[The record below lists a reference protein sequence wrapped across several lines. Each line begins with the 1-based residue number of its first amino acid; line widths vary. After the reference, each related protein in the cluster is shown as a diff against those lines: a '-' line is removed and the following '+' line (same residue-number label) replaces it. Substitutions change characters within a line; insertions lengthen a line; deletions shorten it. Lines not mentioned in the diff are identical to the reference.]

1 MSHLYSNHPQW
12 WNNSNDQHI
21 SESLSKSLSLKMDSP
36 PGLGLSAA
44 VPLGFGSRDQDSSSS
59 QSTQS
64 NHDFTATGTAGV
76 NSQDQCMSSESG
88 QEVNG
93 GYNLA
98 RMKPVYMMG
107 HADAASNAAHIDYN
121 RTMTCM
127 PHPCGDPYFNGV
139 LTAYG
144 SPPVIQTQIMGIT
157 SARLPLPLDI
167 SEDEPIYVNA
177 KQYHGI
183 LRRRQS
189 RAKLEAQNK
198 LIKARKPY
206 LHESRH
212 RHALNRVRGT
222 GGRFLS
228 TKKGQ
233 ESASNPSH
241 NNHSNT
247 NSYPFGHSN
256 VSNLGFESHHQSQCI
271 ETGTSNLLNGTAFYQ
286 QTDGG
291 FLGISSGGSLQGNG
305 SRFMNNPSQHRAPV
319 VR

>member
-1 MSHLYSNHPQW
+1 MSEMYSNHRQW
-12 WNNSNDQHI
+12 WNSNEQQM
-21 SESLSKSLSLKMDSP
+21 SESLSKNLSLKMDSP
-36 PGLGLSAA
+36 PNLGLNAM
-44 VPLGFGSRDQDSSSS
+44 PLSFQLHEQDSSSS

-64 NHDFTATGTAGV
+64 NHDLTATAAAATARV
-76 NSQDQCMSSESG
+76 DSQDQCMSSESG

-93 GYNLA
+93 GYNLS

-107 HADAASNAAHIDYN
+107 YPDTACNTTHFDYS

-127 PHPCGDPYFNGV
+127 PHPCNDPYFNG
-139 LTAYG
+139 LLSAYG

-157 SARLPLPLDI
+157 SARLPLPVDI

-228 TKKGQ
+228 TKKAQ
-233 ESASNPSH
+233 ESD
-241 NNHSNT
+241 
-247 NSYPFGHSN
+247 
-256 VSNLGFESHHQSQCI
+256 SNLGHDTHSNSNSYSFGHNNNNVSTIRYESHHQTQCI
-271 ETGTSNLLNGTAFYQ
+271 ETGNAFYQ

-291 FLGISSGGSLQGNG
+291 FLGISSGGSRQGNG
-305 SRFMNNPSQHRAPV
+305 SGFMNNPTQHRAPV